1 MEDWIQKVRENRT
14 LPRSGTSVAKDIEQ
28 ESEGYTTSDS
38 CPRNNTHKVKK
49 LVKGNRYWN
58 LDNGVGENCSPTHFW
73 NPPKAS
79 WGLRKLVTGPQ
90 GYKSTVK
97 TVCYIIRKQQQ

>member
-1 MEDWIQKVRENRT
+1 MMEDWIQKVRENRT

-49 LVKGNRYWN
+49 LVKGNRY
-58 LDNGVGENCSPTHFW
+58 
-73 NPPKAS
+73 
-79 WGLRKLVTGPQ
+79 
-90 GYKSTVK
+90 
-97 TVCYIIRKQQQ
+97 